1 MIKKIILIIMISV
14 VFGCENKIV
23 EDNIT
28 FKDDYG
34 YYQENNVT
42 YRFTGTSEHFAFE
55 TGKVYYGDNDE
66 RYILLKNFKILD
78 NLKNINS
85 INTYSINL
93 SFNDIPLL
101 TKDMIDL
108 NQKTLLDA
116 LKNYSLEEYGVYN
129 ISGHG
134 ESDAFTRTLKEQFK
148 ESIKLEIKYCYKTN
162 DCKTEEFKLNYY
174 D

>member
-1 MIKKIILIIMISV
+1 MISV
-14 VFGCENKIV
+14 VVGCENKIV

-42 YRFTGTSEHFAFE
+42 YRFTGSSEHFAFE
-55 TGKVYYGDNDE
+55 TGKVYYGENNE

-108 NQKTLLDA
+108 NQKTLLDS

-129 ISGHG
+129 ASGHG
-134 ESDAFTRTLKEQFK
+134 ESDAFTRTQKEQFK
-148 ESIKLEIKYCYKTN
+148 ESIKLEIKYCYEN
-162 DCKTEEFKLNYY
+162 NNCKEEEFKLNYV